1 MFKDLVKLHLWLEQ
15 ALREA
20 LACRPGHKNNMKT
33 SLSAALFSLPET
45 TNSGE
50 KKGVEEGKSECSPG
64 APFTSC
70 ADEKIGEKRPTW
82 LLRLSRDFLS
92 FLLVISDVTHGYKL
106 QGLGGLSANF
116 GRFKESGLHEQV
128 CQPSYSN
135 SQCAHPC

>member
-20 LACRPGHKNNMKT
+20 SACRSGHENNMET

-50 KKGVEEGKSECSPG
+50 RKGDEEGKSECSPG

-70 ADEKIGEKRPTW
+70 ADEKIGAKG
-82 LLRLSRDFLS
+82 LLGSYLSSDSLHFLIP
-92 FLLVISDVTHGYKL
+92 LLT
-106 QGLGGLSANF
+106 
-116 GRFKESGLHEQV
+116 
-128 CQPSYSN
+128 
-135 SQCAHPC
+135 